1 MLFMVLFLLP
11 NKSQQE
17 MVCIGFI
24 SLFCK
29 FCNVHLRCSASSAV
43 SQWCQSLCFR
53 TALAAAAK
61 QSWINSVQLPR
72 HSYNYTTP
80 TSSSIAHRTAQ
91 QSQLSFTRQGTAQMQ
106 VCGFVCACATS
117 SSSPGNKRR
126 GERLY
131 SVVYGEYIAQKHCS
145 RRQCTCQDYN
155 HQNFPFC
162 FLSPKIFAN
171 FLTSRILLL

>member
-1 MLFMVLFLLP
+1 MLFMALFLLP

-80 TSSSIAHRTAQ
+80 ASSSIAHQQ

-131 SVVYGEYIAQKHCS
+131 SQQYTENTQRKNSAVVGSVHVKITIIKTSLSASSVQK
-145 RRQCTCQDYN
+145 Y
-155 HQNFPFC
+155 
-162 FLSPKIFAN
+162 LLIF
-171 FLTSRILLL
+171 